1 MTIRTTIEELVDA
14 WKVNDALRACAF
26 FAPDGVYHE
35 SGREPIAGRENI
47 FAHFQRFFRDG
58 PPWRFE
64 VDEVIVEGERAAV
77 TYRFAIKTDAGIWK
91 ERAGCALVRR
101 VDGLITEWRE
111 FQG

>member
-1 MTIRTTIEELVDA
+1 MRALIEELVSA
-14 WKVNDALRACAF
+14 WLANDALRACAF

-35 SGREPIAGRENI
+35 SGRAPIVGREAI

-64 VDEVIVEGERAAV
+64 VDDVLVEGDRAAV
-77 TYRFAIKTDAGIWK
+77 AYRFATKNATGDWQ

-101 VDGLITEWRE
+101 AGGLIEEWRE
-111 FQG
+111 YHG